1 MRPQMEGY
9 TFSILTSIADI
20 IIYIFQLMGLRS
32 NPEQKINKDSAGF
45 NLGTYLAEDPDHSWF
60 VEEFLTFQLLAQI

>member
-20 IIYIFQLMGLRS
+20 FIYIFQLMGLRS
-32 NPEQKINKDSAGF
+32 NPEQKINKDSSGF
-45 NLGTYLAEDPDHSWF
+45 NRGTSSAVDPDHF
-60 VEEFLTFQLLAQI
+60 